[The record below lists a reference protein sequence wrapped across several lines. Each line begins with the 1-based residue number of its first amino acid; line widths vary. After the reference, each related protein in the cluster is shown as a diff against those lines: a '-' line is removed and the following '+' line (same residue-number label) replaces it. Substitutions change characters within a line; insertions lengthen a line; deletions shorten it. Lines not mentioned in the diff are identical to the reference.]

1 MDPDLFRD
9 LIVSTPRPRRGLRQW
24 IWPTS
29 VAAHVVVAAA
39 LVVVPILV
47 SEDLP
52 APSASVHAFFVSSP
66 VTLAPPP
73 PPPPPARIAQR
84 PADRAPV
91 QTQAAR
97 LTAPAA
103 IPDEMPDPAALD
115 LGTDAGMPGGVE
127 GGVAGGVVGGIVG
140 GLLTSAP
147 TAESQRVVSYVTEPH
162 KLRMVAPAYP
172 EAARRA
178 HVQGAVVLALV
189 VDRRGRVADV
199 SVVNTSSSLLNEA
212 AIEAARQWVYAPT
225 LVDGVPVRLRV
236 QVTVTFSLNSSA

>member
-9 LIVSTPRPRRGLRQW
+9 LIVSTPRARRGLRQW
-24 IWPTS
+24 IWPAS
-29 VAAHVVVAAA
+29 IAAHFVVAAA
-39 LVVVPILV
+39 LLTVPILV

-52 APSASVHAFFVSSP
+52 APSACVRAFFVSPEETS
-66 VTLAPPP
+66 APPP
-73 PPPPPARIAQR
+73 PPPPPARIAR
-84 PADRAPV
+84 AADRAPV
-91 QTQAAR
+91 QTQAAQ

-103 IPDEMPDPAALD
+103 IPDEVPDPAALA
-115 LGTDAGMPGGVE
+115 LGTEAGMPGGVE

-140 GLLTSAP
+140 GLLASVP
-147 TAESQRVVSYVTEPH
+147 TTESQRVLSYVTEPH

-189 VDRRGRVADV
+189 VDKRGHVADV

-212 AIEAARQWVYAPT
+212 AVDAARQWIYAPT

-236 QVTVTFSLNSSA
+236 QVTVTFSLNSSV